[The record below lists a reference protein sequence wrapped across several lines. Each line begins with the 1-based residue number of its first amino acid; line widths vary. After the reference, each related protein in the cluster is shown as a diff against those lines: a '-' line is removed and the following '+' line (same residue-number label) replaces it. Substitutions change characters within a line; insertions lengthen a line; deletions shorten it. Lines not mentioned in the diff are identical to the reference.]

1 MWGRSV
7 EGEESPGLEW
17 GQGGEQSPGLK
28 RGQVVRLRTCRWYRA
43 GERWDYQVWNGAGVV
58 MVRTCRWNRARVR
71 RDRQVW
77 NRAGW

>member
-1 MWGRSV
+1 M
-7 EGEESPGLEW
+7 
-17 GQGGEQSPGLK
+17 
-28 RGQVVRLRTCRWYRA
+28 VRLRTCRWYRA